1 MAGITTAT
9 GSWRLACLC
18 GAALAAV
25 ILKSIPYKEKLHK
38 KLETFI
44 VYTLILCILSIPF
57 CLFIIVPLQNYAMP
71 NLGYSLCNILKGH
84 PNIHFTDWVKNPDW
98 CVRGKSREWIKEQ
111 AKLVSI
117 LE

>member
-1 MAGITTAT
+1 
-9 GSWRLACLC
+9 
-18 GAALAAV
+18 
-25 ILKSIPYKEKLHK
+25 
-38 KLETFI
+38 
-44 VYTLILCILSIPF
+44 
-57 CLFIIVPLQNYAMP
+57 MP